1 MELTLFYEG
10 VFMTELSAVDE
21 IVSVDED
28 RLVYRIDYIREN
40 LLQLTKN
47 LRDKVPQNISDQDLI
62 EDNVFKQ
69 WVIVNSIYD
78 ASIKD
83 ENNEDFNRMLYFLF
97 DRAKGNMGVLI
108 NNYDINIK
116 LNSAGQLEDMSL
128 VVMETETHE
137 ESDG

>member
-1 MELTLFYEG
+1 
-10 VFMTELSAVDE
+10 MTEINSEVIESVDE
-21 IVSVDED
+21 MVSVDED

-40 LLQLTKN
+40 LLQLTTK
-47 LRDKVPQNISDQDLI
+47 LREKVPQNINDQDLI
-62 EDNVFKQ
+62 EDSAFKQ

-78 ASIKD
+78 ASMKD
-83 ENNEDFNRMLYFLF
+83 ENNDDFNRMLYFLF

-108 NNYDINIK
+108 NNYDFNVK
-116 LNSAGQLEDMSL
+116 LNSAGQLEDMNL

>member
-1 MELTLFYEG
+1 M
-10 VFMTELSAVDE
+10 
-21 IVSVDED
+21 
-28 RLVYRIDYIREN
+28 
-40 LLQLTKN
+40 
-47 LRDKVPQNISDQDLI
+47 RDKVRQNIGDQDLI
-62 EDNVFKQ
+62 EDSAFKQ

-78 ASIKD
+78 ASMKD
-83 ENNEDFNRMLYFLF
+83 ENNDDFNRMLYFLF

-116 LNSAGQLEDMSL
+116 LNSDGQLEDMNL

>member
-1 MELTLFYEG
+1 
-10 VFMTELSAVDE
+10 MTELSAVDE

-128 VVMETETHE
+128 VVMETENHE

>member
-1 MELTLFYEG
+1 MSELAE
-10 VFMTELSAVDE
+10 EL
-21 IVSVDED
+21 VSVDED

-40 LLQLTKN
+40 LLQLTTK
-47 LRDKVPQNISDQDLI
+47 LREKVPQNINDQDLI
-62 EDNVFKQ
+62 EDSAFKQ

-78 ASIKD
+78 ASMKD
-83 ENNEDFNRMLYFLF
+83 ENNDDFNRMLYFLF

-108 NNYDINIK
+108 NNYDFNVK
-116 LNSAGQLEDMSL
+116 LNSAGQLEDMNL

>member
-1 MELTLFYEG
+1 
-10 VFMTELSAVDE
+10 MTELNAVDE

-40 LLQLTKN
+40 LLQLTKK

-137 ESDG
+137 DSDG

>member
-1 MELTLFYEG
+1 MSELAE
-10 VFMTELSAVDE
+10 EL
-21 IVSVDED
+21 VSVDED

-40 LLQLTKN
+40 LLQLTTK
-47 LRDKVPQNISDQDLI
+47 LREKVPQNINDQDLI
-62 EDNVFKQ
+62 EDSAFKQ

-78 ASIKD
+78 ASMKD
-83 ENNEDFNRMLYFLF
+83 ENNDDFNRMLYFLF

-108 NNYDINIK
+108 NNYDINVKI
-116 LNSAGQLEDMSL
+116 NSAGQLEDMNL

>member
-1 MELTLFYEG
+1 
-10 VFMTELSAVDE
+10 MTELSAVDE

>member
-1 MELTLFYEG
+1 
-10 VFMTELSAVDE
+10 MTELSAVDE

-40 LLQLTKN
+40 LLQLTKK

-137 ESDG
+137 DSDG

>member
-1 MELTLFYEG
+1 MSDLSGGVVDTVEEL
-10 VFMTELSAVDE
+10 
-21 IVSVDED
+21 VSVDED

-40 LLQLTKN
+40 LLQLTTK
-47 LRDKVPQNISDQDLI
+47 LRDKVPQNIGDQDLI
-62 EDNVFKQ
+62 EDSAFKQ

-78 ASIKD
+78 ASMKD
-83 ENNEDFNRMLYFLF
+83 ENNDDFNRMLYFLF

-116 LNSAGQLEDMSL
+116 LNSDGQLEDMNL

>member
-1 MELTLFYEG
+1 
-10 VFMTELSAVDE
+10 MTELSAVDE

-69 WVIVNSIYD
+69 
-78 ASIKD
+78 
-83 ENNEDFNRMLYFLF
+83 
-97 DRAKGNMGVLI
+97 
-108 NNYDINIK
+108 
-116 LNSAGQLEDMSL
+116 
-128 VVMETETHE
+128 
-137 ESDG
+137 